1 MALMASNRQRF
12 FEDFLKIFQK
22 STDKIF
28 QKSTDKIFEKLHKI
42 ERLFILF
49 DYTQITIHQNQ

>member
-1 MALMASNRQRF
+1 MASNRQRF